1 MRFDVVDLT
10 LFVNVAAEGSI
21 TGGARLSHLALASA
35 SERITNM
42 ETRAGTALLTRLP
55 RGVSLTPAGEIV
67 LRHARQMVA
76 QHAQMRAEL
85 AAYLTGQRG
94 TLKLYSNT
102 SAASWL
108 LPTRMAPWLAA
119 HPDIPV
125 DIEER
130 TSADIVGLIAA
141 GRAEAGLVSDS
152 VESGSLTLTPVM
164 DDNLVVIV
172 GAGHALCTETQ
183 TAFENILNEP
193 FVGLLADSALQQ
205 HIEGHARA
213 LGGELACRIRMRNFE
228 GVFDMVAGGIGIAI
242 VPHIQ
247 TRIYAG
253 RFAVAT
259 LELSNRWARRRLCLC
274 YRDES
279 TLSPEM
285 RGLMDWLGSGGGD

>member
-1 MRFDVVDLT
+1 MRFDLVDLT

-35 SERITNM
+35 SERIANM
-42 ETRAGTALLTRLP
+42 EARAGTALLTRQP

-67 LRHARQMVA
+67 LRHARKMVA
-76 QHAQMRAEL
+76 QHGQMRAEL
-85 AAYLTGQRG
+85 AALLAGQRS

-108 LPTRMAPWLAA
+108 LPARMAPWLAA

-130 TSADIVGLIAA
+130 NSADIVDLIAA

-152 VESGSLTLTPVM
+152 VGAGSLTLTPVM
-164 DDNLVVIV
+164 DDNLVIIV
-172 GAGHALCTETQ
+172 GTGHALYSQTE
-183 TAFENILNEP
+183 TAFENIRNEP

-205 HIEGHARA
+205 HLDGHARA
-213 LGGELACRIRMRNFE
+213 LGHELVCRIRMRNFE
-228 GVFDMVAGGIGIAI
+228 GVFEMVAAGIGIAV

-247 TRIYAG
+247 ARIYRS
-253 RFAVAT
+253 RFAVAI
-259 LELSNRWARRRLCLC
+259 LELSNSWARRRLCLC

-285 RGLMDWLGSGGGD
+285 RGLMSWLSRGENN